1 MFNLRSPSHSEDEYM
16 KSMLQ
21 WAEDVNKKALENI
34 KKAQKKQKIFYD
46 TRHKKPTFQVGEMV
60 WRYNSR
66 KQTRQGGK
74 LEYNWDGPYEIVEQN
89 TRGSYKLKN
98 KSGKVLKQAVSSIN
112 LKTFQKEVCSSN
124 QMVCWHPA

>member
-34 KKAQKKQKIFYD
+34 KKAQKKQKKIYD

-66 KQTRQGGK
+66 KQTQQGGK

-98 KSGKVLKQAVSSIN
+98 KSGDPLPWPH
-112 LKTFQKEVCSSN
+112 LC
-124 QMVCWHPA
+124 

>member
-34 KKAQKKQKIFYD
+34 KKAQKKQKKIYD
-46 TRHKKPTFQVGEMV
+46 TRHKKPTFQIGEMV
-60 WRYNSR
+60 WQYNSR

-98 KSGKVLKQAVSSIN
+98 KSGKVLKQAVTSIN

>member
-1 MFNLRSPSHSEDEYM
+1 M

-34 KKAQKKQKIFYD
+34 TKAQKKQKIFYD
-46 TRHKKPTFQVGEMV
+46 TRHKKLTFQVGEMV

-89 TRGSYKLKN
+89 TRGSYKLRN
-98 KSGKVLKQAVSSIN
+98 KSGKA
-112 LKTFQKEVCSSN
+112 
-124 QMVCWHPA
+124 A